1 MSRGRHRHSSVLG
14 RYLPPVAIGV
24 LVVAAV
30 AALVASPDPVVAR
43 SVGVAAV
50 VATVGLGV
58 LLRQRDRAAR
68 TSAQLAIVRRLRAE
82 ERYEEQIAEA
92 EYAAEVAEERAT
104 RFGRRLTAEKSRLA
118 KAETEIARLLRE
130 RAVMVA
136 EQALKEAEAVQRALE
151 ASRPKNPAT
160 PAAYVRAAA
169 ALRHLER
176 QAAVAEAQRER
187 DERAQVELRPKMPQ
201 PVPTTLQPVQAGLPP
216 VAPAP
221 AQPAAADRSSAV
233 VSSAVVPTAG
243 GTSVPAVRQQ
253 PARPRG
259 AASFSFFGRPGA
271 ARAAMR
277 SAAPAPTVGDL
288 ADVVGDEAVAASA
301 RYATPEGSSTVTAA
315 ALEAWPERGGEQ
327 DGEQGPVHE
336 RTESPAAPEVVDLT
350 AHDETELLELPELR
364 AGRS

>member
-14 RYLPPVAIGV
+14 RLLPPVGSGA

-30 AALVASPDPVVAR
+30 AALVASPDQVVAR

-50 VATVGLGV
+50 VAVVGLALV
-58 LLRQRDRAAR
+58 LRQRDRAAR
-68 TSAQLAIVRRLRAE
+68 TSAQLAVVRRMRAE

-136 EQALKEAEAVQRALE
+136 EQAMKEAEATRRALE
-151 ASRPKNPAT
+151 ATRPKHPVT
-160 PAAYVRAAA
+160 PASFVRAQA

-176 QAAVAEAQRER
+176 QAAVAEARR
-187 DERAQVELRPKMPQ
+187 AVDERAQVELRPKSPD
-201 PVPTTLQPVQAGLPP
+201 PVPATGADALRPVGPALPAQDAAAARTAA
-216 VAPAP
+216 VPAP
-221 AQPAAADRSSAV
+221 Q
-233 VSSAVVPTAG
+233 
-243 GTSVPAVRQQ
+243 
-253 PARPRG
+253 RPR
-259 AASFSFFGRPGA
+259 ATAFSFFGRPGT
-271 ARAAMR
+271 ARAALPG
-277 SAAPAPTVGDL
+277 APAPAVGDL
-288 ADVVGDEAVAASA
+288 ADVVGDEALADSE
-301 RYATPEGSSTVTAA
+301 RYAVLDGAPVDAA
-315 ALEAWPERGGEQ
+315 QAPAHQAVEQ
-327 DGEQGPVHE
+327 PPSHQHAESD
-336 RTESPAAPEVVDLT
+336 TEPEVVDLT